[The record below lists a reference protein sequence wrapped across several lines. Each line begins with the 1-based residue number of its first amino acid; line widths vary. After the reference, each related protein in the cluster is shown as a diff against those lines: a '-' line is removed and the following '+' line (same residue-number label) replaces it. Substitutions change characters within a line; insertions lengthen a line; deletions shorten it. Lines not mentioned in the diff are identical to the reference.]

1 MSDDGERPELE
12 LVHDADRPKLVD
24 WLQALRDRY
33 APGGTMSDDAIVRLS
48 EKLRASTLASNRR
61 RLELGA
67 WISEQMDKT
76 PNTFDKRRLLDDYA
90 KQLKVR
96 KDMLAASWCA
106 ADLMALVAKH
116 GGARERA
123 GVEQLL
129 DQEELEEIMPW
140 LLLSALVV
148 AQDHA
153 VDPIIETEVALGYGR
168 KSSLEAVDIVAD
180 QVRKLLRLGIDFHF
194 DDIEEGPDDGS

>member
-1 MSDDGERPELE
+1 MADGERPDLE

-24 WLQALRDRY
+24 WLEALRDRY
-33 APGGTMSDDAIVRLS
+33 APGGTMSDEALVSLS
-48 EKLRASTLASNRR
+48 EKLRASTLASNQR

-67 WISEQMDKT
+67 WVSQKMAET
-76 PNTFDKRRLLDDYA
+76 PNIFDQRRLLEDYA

-96 KDMLAASWCA
+96 KDMLATSWCA

-123 GVEQLL
+123 GVEKIL

-148 AQDHA
+148 AQEHA
-153 VDPIIETEVALGYGR
+153 VDPIVETEVALGYEK
-168 KSSLEAVDIVAD
+168 KSSLEAVDFVAD
-180 QVRKLLRLGIDFHF
+180 RVRKLLRLGIEMYFE
-194 DDIEEGPDDGS
+194 DIDNPR